1 MNPSSSNDQN
11 KPKEEPKNPEPEPDS
26 DSDSDDGAPQ
36 SRPFRLPFLPP
47 PTKTD
52 GGEVPK
58 KAEDLRED
66 APKDGLHNQEE
77 SSQNSGDRNAES
89 EVHEGPEGEKKP
101 VKGFKRRNQAIYTKE
116 DEEE

>member
-89 EVHEGPEGEKKP
+89 GVHEG
-101 VKGFKRRNQAIYTKE
+101 Q
-116 DEEE
+116 